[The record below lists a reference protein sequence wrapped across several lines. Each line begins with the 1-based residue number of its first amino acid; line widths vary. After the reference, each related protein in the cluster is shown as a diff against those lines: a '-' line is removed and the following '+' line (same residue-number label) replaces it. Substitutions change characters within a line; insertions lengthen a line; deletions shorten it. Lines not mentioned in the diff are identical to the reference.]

1 VRSSTPCLSCAL
13 LTRKASRC
21 RLSFSLNRRPLV
33 TIDVSVTSSRLL
45 LAFPALR
52 PVDARLIAQ
61 SELVTVLGVVQESFL
76 KLQRQSVEQTIQ
88 VIQQANAHLESWIA
102 TWSGWASTQEEE
114 AGKYILASFSVMLQV
129 RLLPLV
135 RLWLTPD

>member
-1 VRSSTPCLSCAL
+1 M
-13 LTRKASRC
+13 
-21 RLSFSLNRRPLV
+21 
-33 TIDVSVTSSRLL
+33 
-45 LAFPALR
+45 
-52 PVDARLIAQ
+52 
-61 SELVTVLGVVQESFL
+61 LGVVQESFL

-135 RLWLTPD
+135 RLWLNPPD